1 LTKVRIR
8 PGICGFNTV
17 VIAEREKKKVRLTI
31 VTDCDMVRAMAE
43 ELNELDMVVSF
54 TGFINNPVYRAAS
67 KHLRHVT
74 CPVPCGILKAL
85 EVEAGLALPRDVS
98 IEFISSAREEKD
110 GISP

>member
-1 LTKVRIR
+1 MTKVTIR
-8 PGICGFNTV
+8 PGICGLNTV
-17 VIAEREKKKVRLTI
+17 VIAEKEKKKVRLTI

-43 ELNELDMVVSF
+43 ELKELDIMATF
-54 TGFINNPVYRAAS
+54 TGFLTNPVYRAAS

-98 IEFISSAREEKD
+98 IEFLLSKGGKD
-110 GISP
+110 GKSS